1 LDLIK
6 LKTEIKKMADKKHVT
21 ENAHDEV
28 IIAKAKDFWTRYQK
42 IIVIVSAVV
51 IIGVGGYYGYKTYIQ
66 NPKEEKASDAIFK
79 AEEYYRMDSLQ
90 KALNGDGLNLGFAK
104 VMDKYGDTKLG
115 NLARFYAG
123 DCYLRTGDFNKAV
136 KCLEDFST
144 SEKMIQ
150 ARAYKLLGDAYSEL
164 GKNDEAI
171 SNYKKAANHFKEDNF
186 NSAEYLFYAAALSE
200 KSGKTKEAIEL
211 YQELKDKF
219 PGTRQSNDADKYLA
233 KLGVYN

>member
-1 LDLIK
+1 
-6 LKTEIKKMADKKHVT
+6 MADKKHVT
-21 ENAHDEV
+21 ESTHDEA

-42 IIVIVSAVV
+42 IITIASIV
-51 IIGVGGYYGYKTYIQ
+51 IIVAIGGYYGYKNYILG
-66 NPKEEKASDAIFK
+66 PKEEKASDAIFK

-90 KALNGDGLNLGFAK
+90 KALNGDGLNLGFVK
-104 VMDKYGDTKLG
+104 VIDKYGGTKLG

-123 DCYLRTGDFNKAV
+123 DCFLRTGDYTKAV
-136 KCLEDFST
+136 KYLEDFST
-144 SEKMIQ
+144 SEKMVQ

-164 GKNDEAI
+164 GKNDDAI
-171 SNYKKAANHFKEDNF
+171 SNYKKAAYHFPDDNT
-186 NSAEYLFYAAALSE
+186 NSAEYLFFAAALAE

-211 YQELKDKF
+211 YQDLKDKY